1 MGKELRRAI
10 VNNISDT
17 YKLSCIRITHV
28 KDTGSI
34 NIAVHQPSEKSAVT
48 FVTPGRRGS
57 CVATVQGAGIVA
69 VGTNAATAPP
79 ETPA

>member
-48 FVTPGRRGS
+48 FLTPGRRGS
-57 CVATVQGAGIVA
+57 CVATVQRAGIVA
-69 VGTNAATAPP
+69 VAHQRRHCPP